1 MSYDTFVHWGAKIP
15 IRKVPWRLLLGDR
28 SPWLAEAAPVRVSVT
43 ADALCLWSQTV
54 FTFGRPPPAGQQD
67 VGGIYSCGSRPS
79 VEDVFPWDRCS
90 TVYRLPVDGG
100 WGRF

>member
-43 ADALCLWSQTV
+43 ADALC
-54 FTFGRPPPAGQQD
+54 PPR
-67 VGGIYSCGSRPS
+67 SS
-79 VEDVFPWDRCS
+79 VESDGVYLWTPASRRSAGRWWDLFVWFESVC
-90 TVYRLPVDGG
+90 
-100 WGRF
+100 